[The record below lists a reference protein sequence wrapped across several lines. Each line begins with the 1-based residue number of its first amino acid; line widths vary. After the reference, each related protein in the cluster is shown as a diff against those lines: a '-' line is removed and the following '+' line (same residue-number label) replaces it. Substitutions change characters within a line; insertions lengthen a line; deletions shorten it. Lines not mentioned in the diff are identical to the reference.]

1 MANWKKLLS
10 VLVAA
15 LMLFT
20 MPITTG
26 IARAV
31 AEGTTEPAESGTP
44 SESIE
49 LEVEEMDPAQL
60 HVHKLGEV
68 DEEEGDGFDP
78 AELEIT
84 DLNKIVRASKNIPT
98 VKDAYVNTLNVYDI
112 LNADKIVIE
121 KDAMQKIQEVYA

>member
-31 AEGTTEPAESGTP
+31 AEGTTESAESGTP

-68 DEEEGDGFDP
+68 DE
-78 AELEIT
+78 
-84 DLNKIVRASKNIPT
+84 
-98 VKDAYVNTLNVYDI
+98 
-112 LNADKIVIE
+112 
-121 KDAMQKIQEVYA
+121 